1 MEKLDLEERK
11 GEKVLTV
18 VGHEKEEKKHKIQK
32 RFLLNV
38 LR

>member
-1 MEKLDLEERK
+1 MEKLNIEERK
-11 GEKVLTV
+11 GEKVLTMV
-18 VGHEKEEKKHKIQK
+18 DRQKEEKKHKIQE